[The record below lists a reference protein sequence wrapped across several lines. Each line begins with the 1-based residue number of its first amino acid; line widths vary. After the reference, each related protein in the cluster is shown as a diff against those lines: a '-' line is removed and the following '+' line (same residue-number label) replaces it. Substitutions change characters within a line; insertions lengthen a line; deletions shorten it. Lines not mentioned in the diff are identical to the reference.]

1 MLLIR
6 GSIDGC
12 GFGVKQSER
21 SALNNQSLICACWLQ
36 RFGGVS
42 TPAVVVGV
50 ENGVDGAWCLAA
62 AAVVLEVYFAG
73 ANVKGLSWLD
83 FAGCPLPHPYGQ
95 SRYLIAQ

>member
-1 MLLIR
+1 M
-6 GSIDGC
+6 
-12 GFGVKQSER
+12 
-21 SALNNQSLICACWLQ
+21 SALLTKLDLRMLTVQ
-36 RFGGVS
+36 RLRCS
-42 TPAVVVGV
+42 PISAVVVGLGV
-50 ENGVDGAWCLAA
+50 GVDGAWCLAA